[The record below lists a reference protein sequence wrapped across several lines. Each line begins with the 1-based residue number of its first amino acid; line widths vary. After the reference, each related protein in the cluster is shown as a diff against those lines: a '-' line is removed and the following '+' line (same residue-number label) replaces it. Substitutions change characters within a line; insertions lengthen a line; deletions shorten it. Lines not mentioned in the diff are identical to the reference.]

1 MENEKL
7 DKIGKDFYTTKENG
21 TGFGLAITYEIIE
34 GYQGSIAIQS
44 SVEIGTGVEIFY
56 RQHSVL
62 EENIFQKSVLVV

>member
-34 GYQGSIAIQS
+34 EYQGSIAI
-44 SVEIGTGVEIFY
+44 
-56 RQHSVL
+56 
-62 EENIFQKSVLVV
+62 